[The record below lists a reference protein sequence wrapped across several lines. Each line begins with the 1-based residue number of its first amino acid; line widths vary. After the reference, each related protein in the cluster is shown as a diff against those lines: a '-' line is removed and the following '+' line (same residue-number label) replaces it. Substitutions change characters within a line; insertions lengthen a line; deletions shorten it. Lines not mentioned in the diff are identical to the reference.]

1 MESILNNLK
10 GFQKFLERI
19 LKMNIDWGAIAII
32 VLILTVGSCGIVDFN
47 GKNNIKLK
55 QIEYCRELK
64 IQNCPEVN

>member
-1 MESILNNLK
+1 MFKIWEC
-10 GFQKFLERI
+10 
-19 LKMNIDWGAIAII
+19 IAII
-32 VLILTVGSCGIVDFN
+32 VLILTVGSCGIVEFN